1 MALKALVSKAAL
13 VTGGSRGIGAAIARR
28 LAAEGA
34 DVAFTYH
41 SSPQR
46 ADEVVDAI
54 TGFGAKAL
62 ALQLDSAA
70 PDAAP
75 RAVDAVIKAFG
86 RLDILVN
93 NAGVFP
99 NGPLDQVSAGDID
112 RAIDLHIRAPFL
124 FSQAAAAAMSEGG
137 RIITIGSNLA
147 DHTPFPGVTLYSM
160 TKAAAGALARGLARD
175 LGPRGITANVVQPGN
190 TDTEMNPADSP
201 EAIADLPN
209 IPLGR
214 FAQADEIAAAVSY
227 LAGPDAQY
235 VNGTTLTVDG
245 GYNA

>member
-1 MALKALVSKAAL
+1 MSLESKAAL

-34 DVAFTYH
+34 DVAITYH
-41 SSPQR
+41 SSPER
-46 ADEVVDAI
+46 AAAVVDEI
-54 TGFGAKAL
+54 TATGAKAI
-62 ALQLDSAA
+62 ALQANSAS
-70 PDAAP
+70 PDAA
-75 RAVDAVIKAFG
+75 RQAVDAVIEAFG

-99 NGPLDQVSAGDID
+99 NGPLDQVSGAEVDQ
-112 RAIDLHIRAPFL
+112 AIDLHIRAPFL
-124 FSQAAAAAMSEGG
+124 FSQAAAAVMGAGG
-137 RIITIGSNLA
+137 RIITIGSTLA
-147 DHTPFPGVTLYSM
+147 DHVPYPGVTLYSA
-160 TKAAAGALARGLARD
+160 TKAAVAGLARGLARD
-175 LGPRGITANVVQPGN
+175 LGPRGITANVVHPGN
-190 TDTEMNPADSP
+190 TDTEMNPADSDD
-201 EAIADLPN
+201 AIADLPN

-214 FAQADEIAAAVSY
+214 YGRADEIAAAVAY

>member
-1 MALKALVSKAAL
+1 MTLTSKTALI
-13 VTGGSRGIGAAIARR
+13 TGGSRGIGAAIARR

-34 DVAFTYH
+34 DVAITYH
-41 SSPQR
+41 ASPQR
-46 ADEVVDAI
+46 AANVVDEI
-54 TGFGAKAL
+54 TASGSKAL
-62 ALQLDSAA
+62 ALQVDSAA
-70 PDAAP
+70 PEAATQ
-75 RAVDAVIKAFG
+75 AVDAVLEAFG

-99 NGPLDQVSAGDID
+99 NGPLEQVSATDVD
-112 RAIDLHIRAPFL
+112 QAINLHFRAPFL
-124 FSQAAAAAMSEGG
+124 FSQAAAAVMGEGG

-147 DHTPFPGVTLYSM
+147 DRTPFAGVTLYSA
-160 TKAAAGALARGLARD
+160 TKAAAAALARGLARD

-201 EAIADLPN
+201 DAAADLPN

-214 FAQADEIAAAVSY
+214 FAQADEIAAAVAY
-227 LAGPDAQY
+227 LAGPDAKY

>member
-1 MALKALVSKAAL
+1 MSLTSKVAL
-13 VTGGSRGIGAAIARR
+13 VTGGSRGIGAAIAQR
-28 LAAEGA
+28 LAADGA
-34 DVAFTYH
+34 DVAITYN

-46 ADEVVDAI
+46 AAAVVDAI
-54 TGFGAKAL
+54 TESGAKAV
-62 ALQLDSAA
+62 ALQMNSAA
-70 PDAAP
+70 PDAAL
-75 RAVDAVIKAFG
+75 RAVDAVIATFG

-99 NGPLDQVSAGDID
+99 NGPLDQVSTEEID
-112 RAIDLHIRAPFL
+112 QAIDLHIRAPFL
-124 FSQAAAAAMSEGG
+124 FSQAAAAVMGEGG

-147 DHTPFPGVTLYSM
+147 DHVPYPGITLYSA
-160 TKAAAGALARGLARD
+160 TKAAVAGMARGLARD

-201 EAIADLPN
+201 EAAADLPN

-214 FAQADEIAAAVSY
+214 FAQAGEIAAAVAY

>member
-1 MALKALVSKAAL
+1 MSLESKAAL

-34 DVAFTYH
+34 DVAITYH
-41 SSPQR
+41 SSPDR
-46 ADEVVDAI
+46 AAAVVDAI
-54 TGFGAKAL
+54 TTTGSKAL
-62 ALQLDSAA
+62 ALQADSAS
-70 PDAAP
+70 PEAAQQV
-75 RAVDAVIKAFG
+75 VDAVIETFG

-99 NGPLDQVSAGDID
+99 NGPLDQVSAAEVDQ
-112 RAIDLHIRAPFL
+112 AIDLHIRAPFL
-124 FSQAAAAAMSEGG
+124 FSQAAAAVMGEGG
-137 RIITIGSNLA
+137 RIITIGSTLA
-147 DHTPFPGVTLYSM
+147 DHTPYPGVTLYSA
-160 TKAAAGALARGLARD
+160 TKAAVAGLARGLARD
-175 LGPRGITANVVQPGN
+175 LGPRGITANVVHPGN

-214 FAQADEIAAAVSY
+214 YGRADEIAAAVAY

>member
-1 MALKALVSKAAL
+1 MSLESKAAL

-34 DVAFTYH
+34 DVAITYH
-41 SSPQR
+41 SSPER
-46 ADEVVDAI
+46 AATVVDEITAAGSKAI
-54 TGFGAKAL
+54 
-62 ALQLDSAA
+62 ALQANSAA
-70 PDAAP
+70 PEAA
-75 RAVDAVIKAFG
+75 RQAVDAVIEAFG

-99 NGPLDQVSAGDID
+99 NGPLDQVSAAEVDQ
-112 RAIDLHIRAPFL
+112 AIDLHIRAPFL
-124 FSQAAAAAMSEGG
+124 FSQAAAAVMGEGG
-137 RIITIGSNLA
+137 RIITIGSTLA
-147 DHTPFPGVTLYSM
+147 DHVPYPGVTLYSA
-160 TKAAAGALARGLARD
+160 TKAAVAGLARGLARD
-175 LGPRGITANVVQPGN
+175 LGPRGITANVVHPGN
-190 TDTEMNPADSP
+190 TDTEMNPADSDD
-201 EAIADLPN
+201 AIADLPN

-214 FAQADEIAAAVSY
+214 YGRADEIAAAVAY

>member
-1 MALKALVSKAAL
+1 MSLESKAAL

-34 DVAFTYH
+34 DVAITYH
-41 SSPQR
+41 SSPER
-46 ADEVVDAI
+46 AATVVDEITAMGSKAI
-54 TGFGAKAL
+54 AVQAN
-62 ALQLDSAA
+62 SAA
-70 PDAAP
+70 PEAA
-75 RAVDAVIKAFG
+75 RQAVDAVIEAFG

-99 NGPLDQVSAGDID
+99 NGPLDQVSAAEVDQ
-112 RAIDLHIRAPFL
+112 AIDLHIRAPFL
-124 FSQAAAAAMSEGG
+124 FSQAAAAVMGEGG
-137 RIITIGSNLA
+137 RIITIGSTLA
-147 DHTPFPGVTLYSM
+147 DHVPYPGVTLYSA
-160 TKAAAGALARGLARD
+160 TKAAVAGLARGLARD
-175 LGPRGITANVVQPGN
+175 LGPRGITANVVHPGN
-190 TDTEMNPADSP
+190 TDTEMNPADSDD
-201 EAIADLPN
+201 AIADLPN

-214 FAQADEIAAAVSY
+214 YGRADEIAAAVAY